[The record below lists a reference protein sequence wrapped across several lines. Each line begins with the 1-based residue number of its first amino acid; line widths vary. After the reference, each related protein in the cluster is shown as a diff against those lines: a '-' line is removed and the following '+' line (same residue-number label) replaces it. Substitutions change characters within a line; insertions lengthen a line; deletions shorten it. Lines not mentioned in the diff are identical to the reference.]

1 MLLWKSVRNPRWF
14 SIPCLFC
21 NRRRTAG
28 QKLSGSKQRPIPAG
42 CAFLFQDHGLSRLAR
57 GLLMDKRNKEFYDE
71 IKKLRM
77 LILDLEAKRGKRV
90 DGEGDGDSNGSV

>member
-1 MLLWKSVRNPRWF
+1 MGIGFLISLLMKKQQNF
-14 SIPCLFC
+14 SEL
-21 NRRRTAG
+21 
-28 QKLSGSKQRPIPAG
+28 L
-42 CAFLFQDHGLSRLAR
+42 DHVQYI
-57 GLLMDKRNKEFYDE
+57 MDKRNKEFYDE